1 MPINP
6 NTQRQEVQEF
16 EVILSDMRSISKM
29 KELDEKSSI
38 VAHLPSVLEI
48 LSSISKREE
57 WEEERN
63 GGREEG
69 KEGEREEKV

>member
-1 MPINP
+1 
-6 NTQRQEVQEF
+6 
-16 EVILSDMRSISKM
+16 MRSISKM

-38 VAHLPSVLEI
+38 EAHLPSVLEI